1 MSVGIELQPVRGGV
15 YTSESS
21 ASPISIPS
29 DSEAIYDLTPAYGVT
44 SSVSFKI
51 DTPSLNLT
59 GDYEIVLHFI
69 TQ

>member
-1 MSVGIELQPVRGGV
+1 VRGGMV
-15 YTSESS
+15 SSESS

-29 DSEAIYDLTPAYGVT
+29 DSPYIYDLTPAYGTT